1 MEEDGAIEDEGL
13 VLGNTEEDGAIEGG
27 KEGIVLGDTEEDGA
41 IEGGGEGLVVIDE
54 NAEVDSDT
62 EEDGAIEGGG
72 EGLVVI
78 DGNTEVD
85 GELLFVS
92 VGEELGAVL
101 LDGAFEATTTMT
113 IGSTTGS
120 PESNDP
126 MIIADIATKTNIR
139 KRRNLI
145 LRCFHQG
152 RGGSTGSPM

>member
-1 MEEDGAIEDEGL
+1 M
-13 VLGNTEEDGAIEGG
+13 LGDTEEDGAIEGG

-54 NAEVDSDT
+54 NAEVDGDT

-78 DGNTEVD
+78 DGNAEVD

-101 LDGAFEATTTMT
+101 LDEAFEATTTMT
-113 IGSTTGS
+113 IGSATGS
-120 PESNDP
+120 ATIPSEERDKP
-126 MIIADIATKTNIR
+126 LVIADIATMTNIR
-139 KRRNLI
+139 QRRNLI
-145 LRCFHQG
+145 LRCFHHG
-152 RGGSTGSPM
+152 RGGSIGVPM